1 MWCNRPTFLRRRA
14 AHLDSSQY
22 EKISAKLDRIINL
35 LALNAVK
42 GLDPEDQIGR
52 LSDLKLQPSEIAPI
66 VGKSPNAVRITL
78 HYLRKK
84 RSSETEG
91 SPAEIPETED
101 EEKKP

>member
-1 MWCNRPTFLRRRA
+1 VANLEN
-14 AHLDSSQY
+14 SQY

-42 GLDPEDQIGR
+42 GLEPEDQVGR
-52 LSDLKLQPSEIAPI
+52 LSDLKFQPSEIAPI

-84 RSSETEG
+84 RSSETEE
-91 SPAEIPETED
+91 SPARTPETKDQEG
-101 EEKKP
+101 KP